1 MRLRRSPA
9 VRNPLPPLFP
19 AEQSLTRPRYWD
31 ETREAGAFDVS
42 DVLDPVT
49 GFGGNG
55 VGEEGC
61 IEDGPF
67 AGYVNGLGP
76 GYFITE
82 HCITRFVNN
91 NASSRA
97 EQQYIDRCYEAESF
111 VDAWPCME
119 GSPHSAGHGGV
130 GGLVSAPPPLSPLP
144 SLIPP
149 RRSEFVEAWEIGEI
163 GEKEGVS

>member
-9 VRNPLPPLFP
+9 VCYPPTHL
-19 AEQSLTRPRYWD
+19 LTRTLPSSQKKTSTEGAHRYWD
-31 ETREAGAFDVS
+31 ETRDAGAFDTS
-42 DVLDPVT
+42 NVLDPTT

-55 VGEEGC
+55 VGDEGC

-67 AGYVNGLGP
+67 ADYLNGLGP

-97 EQQYIDRCYEAESF
+97 AQEFIDKCYEAESF
-111 VDAWPCME
+111 VDAWPCFE
-119 GSPHSAGHGGV
+119 GAPHSAGHGGV
-130 GGLVSAPPPLSPLP
+130 GGLVSYYTRSRLLRKLSQ
-144 SLIPP
+144 
-149 RRSEFVEAWEIGEI
+149 
-163 GEKEGVS
+163 